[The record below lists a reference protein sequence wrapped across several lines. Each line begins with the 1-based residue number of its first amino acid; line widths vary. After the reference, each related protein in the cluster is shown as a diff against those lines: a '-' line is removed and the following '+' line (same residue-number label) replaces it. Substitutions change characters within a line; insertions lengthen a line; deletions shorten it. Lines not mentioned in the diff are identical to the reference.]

1 MLGILAKFATLSD
14 FLLFKRTFSLFFW
27 QRFLFPFFFGLSQ
40 EAAAL
45 PSLVYHRRKKLTTFK
60 EPRKM

>member
-14 FLLFKRTFSLFFW
+14 FLLFKRTCSLFFGN
-27 QRFLFPFFFGLSQ
+27 FLFPFFFGLSE

-45 PSLVYHRRKKLTTFK
+45 PSLVYHRRKN
-60 EPRKM
+60 